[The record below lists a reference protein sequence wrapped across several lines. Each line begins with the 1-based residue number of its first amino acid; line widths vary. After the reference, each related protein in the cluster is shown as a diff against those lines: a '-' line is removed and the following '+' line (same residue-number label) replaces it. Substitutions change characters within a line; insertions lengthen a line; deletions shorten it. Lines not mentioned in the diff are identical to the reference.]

1 MWLKAQNEMVG
12 LGPWA
17 LGLGPWALGL
27 GPHAA
32 MVPVER
38 PVRRHIFDPG

>member
-1 MWLKAQNEMVG
+1 LG

-27 GPHAA
+27 PVLSIGT
-32 MVPVER
+32 VPGAIDGSAK
-38 PVRRHIFDPG
+38 HCSG